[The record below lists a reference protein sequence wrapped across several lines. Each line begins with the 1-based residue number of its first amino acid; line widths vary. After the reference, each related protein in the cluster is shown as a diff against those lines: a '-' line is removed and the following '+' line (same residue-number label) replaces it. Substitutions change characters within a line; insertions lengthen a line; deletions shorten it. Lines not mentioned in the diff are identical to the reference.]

1 MAKPT
6 SPPPATAGR
15 PHNGRVLLK
24 ACLNG
29 PRRPADH
36 PALPVTPAELA
47 AAAAA
52 AVAAGAGALHVHPK
66 DRSGADTLDGAAVA
80 ATLAA
85 VRAAVPGTPVGV
97 TTGAWAAAGPAARR
111 AAVRGWSALPD
122 FASVNW
128 HEDGSAELA
137 ADLLDR
143 GVGVEAGLWT
153 PAAVQA
159 WLAWPDRGRCLRVLL
174 EVMAD
179 EPAPVDAARRLVAA
193 LGTDPGV
200 PVLLHGEG
208 AAAWPV
214 LRDAVRLG
222 LDARI
227 GLEDTLVLPD
237 GSPAPDNAAL
247 VTAARALL

>member
-1 MAKPT
+1 M
-6 SPPPATAGR
+6 
-15 PHNGRVLLK
+15 LLK

-29 PRRPADH
+29 PHRRGAH
-36 PALPVTPAELA
+36 PALPVTPAELG

-52 AVAAGAGALHVHPK
+52 AVAAGAVALHIHAK
-66 DRSGADTLDGAAVA
+66 DEWGADTLDGAAVA
-80 ATLAA
+80 AALAA
-85 VRAAVPGTPVGV
+85 VRAAAPGTPVGV

-128 HEDGSAELA
+128 HEAGSADLA

-153 PAAVQA
+153 PDAVRA
-159 WLAWPDRGRCLRVLL
+159 WLGWPDRGRCLRVLL
-174 EVMAD
+174 EVMDDALS
-179 EPAPVDAARRLVAA
+179 PVEAAGRLVDT
-193 LGTDPGV
+193 LGPDPGV

-208 AAAWPV
+208 TAAWPV
-214 LRDAVRLG
+214 LREAGRRG

-237 GSPAPDNAAL
+237 GSPAPDNTAL
-247 VTAARALL
+247 VTAAHRLLANPAAP

>member
-1 MAKPT
+1 ML
-6 SPPPATAGR
+6 
-15 PHNGRVLLK
+15 VK

-29 PRRPADH
+29 PRRRAEH

-47 AAAAA
+47 VAASA

-66 DRSGADTLDGAAVA
+66 DGSGADTVDGAAVA
-80 ATLAA
+80 AVLAA

-97 TTGAWAAAGPAARR
+97 TTGAWAAAGPARR
-111 AAVRGWSALPD
+111 AAVRGWTALPD

-128 HEDGSAELA
+128 HEDGSADLA
-137 ADLLDR
+137 ADLLER

-153 PAAVQA
+153 PAAVRA
-159 WLAWPDRGRCLRVLL
+159 WLDWPGRRRCLRVLL
-174 EVMAD
+174 EVMDD
-179 EPAPVDAARRLVAA
+179 EPAPVKAAGRLLDA
-193 LGTDPGV
+193 LGPDPGV

-214 LRDAVRLG
+214 LREAARRGPDV
-222 LDARI
+222 RI

-237 GSPAPDNAAL
+237 GSPAADNAAL
-247 VTAARALL
+247 VTAARALLAGRAPGPD